1 MNKSGKVIGSVL
13 FCVLIATVIIGSAV
27 MLVYSGTGTPG
38 PSVAAESYTVV
49 SNAELQAGEMIIEEE
64 ITPLAATANGC
75 IGHLIALITAMVYG
89 SYAVIRTMMLRREND
104 EEPELYRAH
113 R

>member
-27 MLVYSGTGTPG
+27 MLVYSGSGTLG
-38 PSVAAESYTVV
+38 PRDAVESQTVV
-49 SNAELQAGEMIIEEE
+49 SNIPLQAGELMIEEE
-64 ITPLAATANGC
+64 STPLAAAPNGC
-75 IGHLIALITAMVYG
+75 IGHLIALITAMIYG

>member
-27 MLVYSGTGTPG
+27 MLVYSGSGTLG
-38 PSVAAESYTVV
+38 PPDVQESQAVV
-49 SNAELQAGEMIIEEE
+49 SNVQLQAGEMIIEDET
-64 ITPLAATANGC
+64 TPLAAAPNGC
-75 IGHLIALITAMVYG
+75 IGHLIALITAMIYG
-89 SYAVIRTMMLRREND
+89 SYAVIRTMMLRRESD
-104 EEPELYRAH
+104 EEPEPYRAH

>member
-27 MLVYSGTGTPG
+27 MLVYSGSGTPG
-38 PSVAAESYTVV
+38 LTDTAGSDTVV
-49 SNAELQAGEMIIEEE
+49 SNIQLQAGELMIEEE
-64 ITPLAATANGC
+64 STPLAAAPNGC
-75 IGHLIALITAMVYG
+75 IGHLIALITAMIYG
-89 SYAVIRTMMLRREND
+89 SYAVIRTMMLRRESD